1 MEDTRVRKSSKEQH
15 NASPLYS
22 SGGNFSSPI
31 PVPVGGNK
39 SGGSGGGSTGSLG
52 KDSTQGV
59 HEPLSQSLS
68 GDGSSHHKG
77 SASPNTPSKNSDD
90 KKSRR
95 TSLHVLLPKLPSCQG
110 SNESINYSPVSP
122 SATSWLDTSKL
133 NDFPSPDKLHP
144 PGADASTFATTPT
157 MGASAVGSPVSPCS
171 ASGASNNN
179 NNNNGGLTRKE
190 SYKAQRKNYR
200 REKKRVANELLSSLK
215 DPSVV
220 VLADWLKI
228 RGKLKGWTKLWC
240 VLKPGLLLLYKSPKT
255 KSNHWVGTVLLNAC
269 QVMERP
275 SKKDG
280 FCFKLFH
287 PLEQSIWAPRGPEKE
302 AIGAVVQPLPTAYLI
317 FRAPSLAA
325 GKCWLDALELALRCS
340 SLLVRSVS
348 TSKGTPPL
356 MAGGSEPIS
365 YSQTPPLYAQG
376 PGAALGASGGKEAR
390 WSEPDIEGQYSRH
403 GSENKSLSALLGSF
417 RPSTPN
423 FPLPFHLQHRSSSP
437 LVLLST
443 PTPPDSSMSSPSHG
457 CSSESSDVYHRKN
470 SLPLTCRSP
479 CPSPSPF
486 LPNLWYAVGTL
497 ERDMCDSPMPSSVF
511 EDDAGQGSGGL
522 TPLPPSETGADIDIG
537 GKSQSANGHHAGE
550 SETAEDDDEE
560 DSEEEEEEEEEEEDE
575 EEDEE
580 DEEDESDVEE
590 EEEEKDCPEEEP
602 QETPYLENEEEQEF
616 GSAGE
621 QVEELAE
628 ENKSLIWF
636 LVKQVRPGMDLS
648 KVVLPTFILEPRSFL
663 DRLSDSYY
671 HVDLLSKAVLED
683 DAFTRMKWVVKWYL
697 SGLYKK
703 PKGLRKPYNPILGE
717 TFRCFWKHPN
727 GSRTFYLS
735 EQVSHHPPVS
745 AFYVTNRQDGFCI
758 SASILAKSKFYGNST
773 SAILEGVAILTL
785 LPRGEEYS
793 LTIPYAHC
801 KGILVGTLTMELG
814 GKVAIEC
821 EKTGY
826 RTEIEFKLKPFLGG
840 AEQTNAIS
848 GRLKLGK
855 ETLATIEGH
864 WDSTVYIRDK
874 RTGEEQVFW
883 TVSPE
888 VRASRLRRYTVPV
901 EYQGEFESER
911 LWRHVSSAILQDD
924 QVAATEQKTILEE
937 AQRKA
942 ARERLASNSTWVPR
956 HFELDTSPSPL
967 GPTAFPGGH
976 WIYRRADLRPW
987 DPRNDVTQYE
997 KGFEIRTRTRHKTPV
1012 VVRAASLVG
1021 VDPSTLLQL
1030 PGESQGLGRSRSGL
1044 REKGQQRPRSRKHP
1058 GKEKQPS
1065 GCKEKAESSLGENSG
1080 VIRKDDI
1087 KREKTEVGEEDK
1099 RRFSSDEMDD
1109 KFDSSDFGDD
1119 QAGGDGKAMG
1129 ERRKRKQK
1137 EYKKILKAVE
1147 GVTSLLAEQK
1157 EHLTQLQRR
1166 MDVLSHQNRGTVAPS
1181 GIIGPWLTG
1190 LLLAMVA
1197 QALISWAFHWR

>member
-1 MEDTRVRKSSKEQH
+1 MEESRVRKSSKEQH
-15 NASPLYS
+15 NSSPLYS
-22 SGGNFSSPI
+22 TGGNFSSPI
-31 PVPVGGNK
+31 PVPGGGNK

-52 KDSTQGV
+52 KDSTQGI

-68 GDGSSHHKG
+68 GDGASHHKG
-77 SASPNTPSKNSDD
+77 SASPNTPSKNSED

-122 SATSWLDTSKL
+122 SATSWLDASKL

-144 PGADASTFATTPT
+144 PGADASSFATTPT
-157 MGASAVGSPVSPCS
+157 MGASAVGSPVSPS
-171 ASGASNNN
+171 SGPGAV

-287 PLEQSIWAPRGPEKE
+287 PLDQSIWAPRGPEKE

-348 TSKGTPPL
+348 TSKG
-356 MAGGSEPIS
+356 
-365 YSQTPPLYAQG
+365 
-376 PGAALGASGGKEAR
+376 PGAAIAGSSGKEAR

-403 GSENKSLSALLGSF
+403 GIGSKS
-417 RPSTPN
+417 
-423 FPLPFHLQHRSSSP
+423 H
-437 LVLLST
+437 
-443 PTPPDSSMSSPSHG
+443 
-457 CSSESSDVYHRKN
+457 
-470 SLPLTCRSP
+470 
-479 CPSPSPF
+479 
-486 LPNLWYAVGTL
+486 
-497 ERDMCDSPMPSSVF
+497 
-511 EDDAGQGSGGL
+511 
-522 TPLPPSETGADIDIG
+522 
-537 GKSQSANGHHAGE
+537 SANGHHAGE

-575 EEDEE
+575 DDEEEEDE
-580 DEEDESDVEE
+580 DESEVEE
-590 EEEEKDCPEEEP
+590 EEEERECPEEEP
-602 QETPYLENEEEQEF
+602 QETPYVENEEEQEF

-773 SAILEGVAILTL
+773 SAILEGVAILTF
-785 LPRGEEYS
+785 LPRGEEYL

-826 RTEIEFKLKPFLGG
+826 RTEIEFKLRPFLGG

-888 VRASRLRRYTVPV
+888 IRAARLKRYTVPV
-901 EYQGEFESER
+901 ENQGEFESER
-911 LWRHVSSAILQDD
+911 LWRHVSAAIYQDD

-937 AQRKA
+937 AQRHA
-942 ARERLASNSTWVPR
+942 ARERLASNAQWVPR
-956 HFELDTSPSPL
+956 HFELDTSPSPM
-967 GPTAFPGGH
+967 GPSAFPGGH

-1021 VDPSTLLQL
+1021 VDPSTLPQL
-1030 PGESQGLGRSRSGL
+1030 PGESQVLGRSRSGL
-1044 REKGQQRPRSRKHP
+1044 REKGSHRQRGRKHP
-1058 GKEKQPS
+1058 GKEKQLS
-1065 GCKEKAESSLGENSG
+1065 GCKEKAELSLGENSG
-1080 VIRKDDI
+1080 VIRKDEVRRD
-1087 KREKTEVGEEDK
+1087 KTEIGEDDK
-1099 RRFSSDEMDD
+1099 RRQFSSDEMED

-1119 QAGGDGKAMG
+1119 QMGADGKVVIG
-1129 ERRKRKQK
+1129 RRKRKQK
-1137 EYKKILKAVE
+1137 EYKQILKAVE
-1147 GVTSLLAEQK
+1147 GVSSLLLEQK
-1157 EHLTQLQRR
+1157 DQLNQLQRR
-1166 MDVLSHQNRGTVAPS
+1166 MDTLSHQNMGTVAPS

-1190 LLLAMVA
+1190 LLLALVA
-1197 QALISWAFHWR
+1197 QALINWAFHWR

>member
-1 MEDTRVRKSSKEQH
+1 MEESRVRKSSKEQH
-15 NASPLYS
+15 NSSPLYS
-22 SGGNFSSPI
+22 TGGNFSSPI
-31 PVPVGGNK
+31 PVPGGGNK

-52 KDSTQGV
+52 KDSTQGI

-68 GDGSSHHKG
+68 GDGASHHKG
-77 SASPNTPSKNSDD
+77 SASPNTPSKNSED

-122 SATSWLDTSKL
+122 SATSWLDASKL

-144 PGADASTFATTPT
+144 PGADASSFATTPT
-157 MGASAVGSPVSPCS
+157 MGASAVGSPVSPS
-171 ASGASNNN
+171 SGPGAV

-287 PLEQSIWAPRGPEKE
+287 PLDQSIWAPRGPEKE

-348 TSKGTPPL
+348 TSKG
-356 MAGGSEPIS
+356 
-365 YSQTPPLYAQG
+365 
-376 PGAALGASGGKEAR
+376 PGAAIAGSSGKEAR

-403 GSENKSLSALLGSF
+403 GSEYKSLSTLFGSF

-423 FPLPFHLQHRSSSP
+423 FPWPVHLQHRSSSP

-443 PTPPDSSMSSPSHG
+443 PTPPDSTLSSPSHG
-457 CSSESSDVYHRKN
+457 CSSESSGMFCRKN
-470 SLPLTCRSP
+470 SLPNTSQSP

-486 LPNLWYAVGTL
+486 LPNLWYAVGRL
-497 ERDMCDSPMPSSVF
+497 ERDMCESPIPSSAY
-511 EDDAGQGSGGL
+511 EEEMETESGSIN
-522 TPLPPSETGADIDIG
+522 PLPQNGIG
-537 GKSQSANGHHAGE
+537 IEIGIGSKSHSANGHHAGE

-575 EEDEE
+575 DDEEEEDE
-580 DEEDESDVEE
+580 DESEVEE
-590 EEEEKDCPEEEP
+590 EEEERECPEEEP
-602 QETPYLENEEEQEF
+602 QETPYVENEEEQEF

-773 SAILEGVAILTL
+773 SAILEGVAILTF
-785 LPRGEEYS
+785 LPRGEEYL

-826 RTEIEFKLKPFLGG
+826 RTEIEFKLRPFLGG

-888 VRASRLRRYTVPV
+888 IRAARLKRYTVPV
-901 EYQGEFESER
+901 ENQGEFESER
-911 LWRHVSSAILQDD
+911 LWRHVSAAIYQDD

-937 AQRKA
+937 AQRHA
-942 ARERLASNSTWVPR
+942 ARERLASNAQWVPR
-956 HFELDTSPSPL
+956 HFELDTSPSPM
-967 GPTAFPGGH
+967 GPSAFPGGH

-1021 VDPSTLLQL
+1021 VDPSTLPQL
-1030 PGESQGLGRSRSGL
+1030 PGESQVLGRSRSGL
-1044 REKGQQRPRSRKHP
+1044 REKGSHRQRGRKHP
-1058 GKEKQPS
+1058 GKEKQLS
-1065 GCKEKAESSLGENSG
+1065 GCKEKAELSLGENSG
-1080 VIRKDDI
+1080 VIRKDEVRRD
-1087 KREKTEVGEEDK
+1087 KTEIGEDDK
-1099 RRFSSDEMDD
+1099 RRQFSSDEMED

-1119 QAGGDGKAMG
+1119 QMGADGKVVIG
-1129 ERRKRKQK
+1129 RRKRKQK
-1137 EYKKILKAVE
+1137 EYKQILKAVE
-1147 GVTSLLAEQK
+1147 GVSSLLLEQK
-1157 EHLTQLQRR
+1157 DQLNQLQRR
-1166 MDVLSHQNRGTVAPS
+1166 MDTLSHQNMGTVAPS

-1190 LLLAMVA
+1190 LLLALVA
-1197 QALISWAFHWR
+1197 QALINWAFHWR